1 MTGYQAANLK
11 PGHKLSDAN
20 LALLTKSAVAACG
33 AKGNGL
39 KSDPFIADPLAC
51 DFDPAALTCK
61 GAAADDCLTPE
72 QVETA
77 KAIYL
82 GPADGNGKPLYYGEL
97 PGGEVGGLQLGLPR
111 GALQRPG
118 RAGV

>member
-1 MTGYQAANLK
+1 MGARGRGDRAIQAANLK

-82 GPADGNGKPLYYGEL
+82 GPADKNGKPLFYGE
-97 PGGEVGGLQLGLPR
+97 
-111 GALQRPG
+111 
-118 RAGV
+118 

>member
-1 MTGYQAANLK
+1 M
-11 PGHKLSDAN
+11 
-20 LALLTKSAVAACG
+20 AACG
-33 AKGNGL
+33 ANSNGL

-51 DFDPAALTCK
+51 NFDPAALTCK

-82 GPADGNGKPLYYGEL
+82 GPADKNGKPLFYGQL
-97 PGGEVGGLQLGLPR
+97 RGGEAGRLQLGLPR
-111 GALQRPG
+111 GARQRPG
-118 RAGV
+118 RAGI